1 MRKSRVFV
9 ALVVASALGMLLG
22 QSAALADSGPT
33 GEVTVGHS
41 SIEPAYDYT
50 TGNLV
55 YLLTPSGS
63 AAHIN
68 PQFAHNVAPLYLV
81 VYPNSNGAYSGPLN
95 CEDTTTTPVQTE
107 NCPDHGPEVAGAAF
121 GINPDVYG
129 IPDPNHPGQYLG
141 PNVRGHDHLVG
152 IASTGGDFNVL
163 WEPVLVLFKNA
174 SDTSEHVTTLAQIE
188 ALGSKVE
195 MIPLQQAT
203 FPCSVVSAAVYNHG
217 TPVA

>member
-1 MRKSRVFV
+1 MRKSRIFA
-9 ALVVASALGMLLG
+9 ALVIASVLGILAG
-22 QSAALADSGPT
+22 QSAALAGTLPT
-33 GEVTVGHS
+33 GEVTVGKS
-41 SIEPAYDYT
+41 TIEPAYDYS

-81 VYPNSNGAYSGPLN
+81 VYPNSDGAYSGPLN
-95 CEDTTTTPVQTE
+95 CEDTTSNPVQTE
-107 NCPDHGPEVAGAAF
+107 NCPDHGPEVAMGAANADPSVYASF
-121 GINPDVYG
+121 YDGNPADTV
-129 IPDPNHPGQYLG
+129 

-163 WEPVLVLFKNA
+163 WEPVLVLFNNA
-174 SDTSEHVTTLAQIE
+174 ADAAQHVTTVAQIS
-188 ALGSKVE
+188 ALGSALT
-195 MIPLQQAT
+195 MIPLPQLT
-203 FPCSVVSAAVYNHG
+203 FPCSVVGAGAYNHG